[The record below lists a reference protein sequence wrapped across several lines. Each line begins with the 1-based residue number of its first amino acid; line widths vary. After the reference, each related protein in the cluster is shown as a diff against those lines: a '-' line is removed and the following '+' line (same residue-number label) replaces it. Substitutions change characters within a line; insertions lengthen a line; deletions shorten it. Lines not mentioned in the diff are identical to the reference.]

1 MKKMFLSFWVLLAAI
16 NSITFVQ
23 KLQGQEQE
31 LPRLAVVEFTS
42 NVNTEKTQADGLTVR
57 NLVESQM
64 VAVGKYQIIT
74 RSEIDQLLNNQR
86 IQVSSI
92 SSAENIKKLQLQ
104 NISYIVTGSVDAMGS
119 DYAVTVKILDVSTG
133 QFSHSANEFMG
144 GGSRELYNGVNTL
157 VANFVKGM
165 SAEGGQVAQAGSQR
179 PRSGVSAAGIGIEVS
194 TVFGGT
200 LYFQGE
206 EIATLWDNDTY
217 TIPIERPGLYKIRMV
232 FASGRATSRDVT
244 ITSRGV
250 VKERFLSPPSV
261 GDRGP
266 GGGIVFF
273 AEGETTMEVSGLL
286 GKASW
291 NEALNLARNYRG
303 GGYSDWHLPTRNEL
317 DLVYK
322 NLRARNIGNLGNDW
336 HWSSSESSNNYA
348 WTQNFSDGSQYNNY
362 DYKHNTYSV
371 RAVRAF

>member
-1 MKKMFLSFWVLLAAI
+1 MKKIFFNLGVFLLTI
-16 NSITFVQ
+16 NNITFVQ
-23 KLQGQEQE
+23 KLQGQELE

-42 NVNTEKTQADGLTVR
+42 NVNTEKTKADGLTVR

-92 SSAENIKKLQLQ
+92 SSAENVKKLQLQ

-144 GGSRELYNGVNTL
+144 GASRELYNGVNTL

-194 TVFGGT
+194 TIFGGT

-206 EIATLWDNDTY
+206 EIASLWDNDTY

-261 GDRGP
+261 GDRGL
-266 GGGIVFF
+266 GGGIIFF

-303 GGYSDWHLPTRNEL
+303 GGYSDWHLPTQNEL

-322 NLRARNIGNLGNDW
+322 NLRARNIGNLGNDRY
-336 HWSSSESSNNYA
+336 WSSSEPNNNDA
-348 WTQNFSDGSQYNNY
+348 WSQYFSDGRQSKHLKNY
-362 DYKHNTYSV
+362 TSSV